1 MTKLSTIQT
10 FLAPKE
16 MAVCGVSRDK
26 KKFGRVVY
34 DTLKERGFKL
44 YGVNPN
50 MTDIDGDPCYPDVS
64 QIPANVKYL
73 YVVTPKNQTEEVVKK
88 AVDKGITNIWIQQM
102 AESPAAIEL
111 AEKNG
116 VILIMKEC
124 ILKFAEPITGVHKF
138 HRFLSKLFGM
148 YPKG

>member
-1 MTKLSTIQT
+1 MTKLSTIQA

-34 DTLKERGFKL
+34 NTLKERGFTL
-44 YGVNPN
+44 HGVNPN
-50 MTDIDGDPCYPDVS
+50 MTDIDGDPCYQDIS
-64 QIPANVKYL
+64 QLPGHIKYL
-73 YVVTPKNQTEEVVKK
+73 YVVTPGKQAEEIVKK
-88 AVDKGITNIWIQQM
+88 AIDKGITNIWIQQN

-116 VILIMKEC
+116 ITLIKKEC
-124 ILKFAEPITGVHKF
+124 ILKFAEPVTSIHKF
-138 HRFLSKLFGM
+138 HRFINKLFGM
-148 YPKG
+148 YPKD

>member
-1 MTKLSTIQT
+1 MTKLSTIQA

-50 MTDIDGDPCYPDVS
+50 MTDIDGNPCYQDVS
-64 QIPANVKYL
+64 QLPEHVKYL
-73 YVVTPKNQTEEVVKK
+73 YVVTQGKQTEEVVKK
-88 AVDKGITNIWIQQM
+88 AIDKGIRNIWIQQM

-116 VILIMKEC
+116 VTLIKKEC
-124 ILKFAEPITGVHKF
+124 ILKFAEPVNGVHKF

>member
-1 MTKLSTIQT
+1 MTKLSTIQA

-16 MAVCGVSRDK
+16 IAICGVSRNK

-34 DTLKERGFKL
+34 DTLKERGYKL

-64 QIPANVKYL
+64 QLPGHIKYL
-73 YVVTPKNQTEEVVKK
+73 YIVTPGKQTEEIVKK
-88 AVDKGITNIWIQQM
+88 AIDKGIPNIWIQQM
-102 AESPAAIEL
+102 AESPAAVEL

-116 VILIMKEC
+116 ITLIKKEC
-124 ILKFAEPITGVHKF
+124 ILKFAEPVTSIHKF
-138 HRFLSKLFGM
+138 HRFISKLFGL
-148 YPKG
+148 YPRG

>member
-1 MTKLSTIQT
+1 MTKLSTIQA

-16 MAVCGVSRDK
+16 IAICGVSRNK

-34 DTLKERGFKL
+34 DTLKERGFKV

-64 QIPANVKYL
+64 QLPGNVKYL
-73 YVVTPKNQTEEVVKK
+73 YIVTPGKQTEEVVKK
-88 AVDKGITNIWIQQM
+88 AIDKGIRNIWIQQM
-102 AESPAAIEL
+102 SESSSAVDL

-116 VILIMKEC
+116 ITLIKKEC
-124 ILKFAEPITGVHKF
+124 ILKFAEPVTSIHKF
-138 HRFLSKLFGM
+138 HRFLTKLFGM